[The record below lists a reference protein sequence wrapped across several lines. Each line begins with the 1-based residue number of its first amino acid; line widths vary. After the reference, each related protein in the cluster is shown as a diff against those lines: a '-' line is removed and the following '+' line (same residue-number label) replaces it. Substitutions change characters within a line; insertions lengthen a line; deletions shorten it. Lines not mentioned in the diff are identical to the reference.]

1 MTIGNLLTI
10 RGSGLKIKADE
21 AHRNEA
27 GLFFEDS
34 GGGRTRAR
42 IVAVNEP
49 KTLKVTVPEE
59 LTELEAYTLV
69 VVTQGSTKRNGRL
82 LKEMRTI
89 RSWFTLTAQS
99 WN

>member
-34 GGGRTRAR
+34 NDGRTRAR

-49 KTLKVTVPEE
+49 KTLKAAVPEG
-59 LTELEAYTLV
+59 LTEWEAYTLV

-82 LKEMRTI
+82 LKETRTI
-89 RSWFTLTAQS
+89 RSGFTLTAQA
-99 WN
+99 

>member
-1 MTIGNLLTI
+1 
-10 RGSGLKIKADE
+10 
-21 AHRNEA
+21 
-27 GLFFEDS
+27 
-34 GGGRTRAR
+34 
-42 IVAVNEP
+42 
-49 KTLKVTVPEE
+49 VTVPEE